1 MGYIIFTVD
10 SKRRVDR
17 KQTERGAKISVAAWN
32 RRSNGQNYAIME
44 EAEFNE
50 KHNGLVT
57 VKDML
62 SGNDVQIRA
71 QDVGT
76 CCDPSTERY
85 HSM

>member
-17 KQTERGAKISVAAWN
+17 KQTERGAKISVAARN

-57 VKDML
+57 VKNMP
-62 SGNDVQIRA
+62 SGKDVQIRA

-76 CCDPSTERY
+76 CCDPSTETY
-85 HSM
+85 WSM